1 MPAFVWPPVGSGCTR
16 MIPGSPSF
24 GSVRTGHSGVET
36 TTFESDRSAAEAAA
50 RVRARLEPLLPVP
63 AVEALARGC
72 EIAQIVA
79 HYDQDPDA
87 VEGTALQALLAA
99 DALGEE
105 RAGKHVAPGA
115 LAFARALG
123 RLGRFEFG
131 ALAARQGAVA
141 GGPASTSPALSAAQS
156 DVLRRMLLAVVAD
169 PRLVLARIAEQLWL
183 LRQARSAP
191 ADERRRLALQAHEVY
206 APLANRLG
214 LALLKWELEDY
225 AFRYREPDEYRR
237 IAASLNERRADRERY
252 IVDVCAVLTQQLA
265 ATGITALVAGR
276 PKHIFS
282 IWRKMQRKQLAFE
295 QLFDVRAVRVLVE
308 GVAECYAALG
318 VVHGLFSYI
327 AGEFDDYIATP
338 KPNGYRSI
346 HTAVHDQAGRT
357 LEVQIRTHEMHAA
370 AELGVA
376 AHWHYQEGG
385 RRDTGVA
392 RKVEQLRALLA
403 PRPAGEL
410 APDADLLDRLGGTLF
425 AEHVYALSP
434 KGDVVELPAGAT
446 PLDFAYHVHT
456 SLGHRC
462 RGARVDGRLVP
473 LDEPLASGATVE
485 IVTAKEPQPS
495 RDWLVESRGFLAS
508 RSARAKVRAWFR
520 REDEAEHRAAGRAL
534 VERELPRH
542 MPAGAPALAELAADL
557 GFDSADELYVAL
569 GAGDVS
575 TMQLGAALQR
585 RLRAAAPAEPVV
597 AATAPPVATPAPP
610 AGIRV
615 MGVGDL
621 LTGYAR
627 CCRPVPPEVI
637 CGYVTVGRGVTIHR
651 ADCANLARLR
661 ARQPDRV
668 MAVSWSAD
676 PTQLY
681 PVEFT
686 VLAFDR
692 RGLVRDVSAVL
703 ADAQLSIERMTTVTH
718 AAERTADMTIAV
730 RVHSLGE
737 LDAALGRITGL
748 SDVIRVRRR

>member
-1 MPAFVWPPVGSGCTR
+1 

-36 TTFESDRSAAEAAA
+36 TTFENDRSAVEAAA
-50 RVRARLEPLLPVP
+50 RVRAHLEPLLSAP
-63 AVEALARGC
+63 APETLARGA

-79 HYDQDPDA
+79 HYDADPAA

-99 DALGEE
+99 GALSEE
-105 RAGKHVAPGA
+105 RAERHASHEA
-115 LAFARALG
+115 LSFARALG

-131 ALAARQGAVA
+131 AFASRTGAGV
-141 GGPASTSPALSAAQS
+141 GTASVPVALSAAQS
-156 DVLRRMLLAVVAD
+156 DALRRMLLALVAD

-191 ADERRRLALQAHEVY
+191 SEERRRLALQAREVY

-225 AFRYREPDEYRR
+225 AFRYLEPDDYRR

-252 IVDVCAVLTQQLA
+252 IAELCALLTRELA
-265 ATGITALVAGR
+265 AAGIKAVVAGR
-276 PKHIFS
+276 PKHIYS

-295 QLFDVRAVRVLVE
+295 QLFDVRAVRVLVDS
-308 GVAECYAALG
+308 VADCYAALG

-346 HTAVHDQAGRT
+346 HTAVHDEDGRT

-376 AHWHYQEGG
+376 AHWHYKEGG
-385 RRDTGVA
+385 RRDMGMQ

-403 PRPAGEL
+403 PPSAGE
-410 APDADLLDRLGGTLF
+410 AAHTTDLLDRVGGTLF

-462 RGARVDGRLVP
+462 RGARVDGRMAP
-473 LDEPLASGATVE
+473 LDEPLVNGATVE
-485 IVTAKEPQPS
+485 IVTAREPQPS
-495 RDWLVESRGFLAS
+495 RDWLIERRGFLAS
-508 RSARAKVRAWFR
+508 KSARAKVRAWFR

-542 MPAGAPALAELAADL
+542 APAGAPALGELAADL
-557 GFDSADELYVAL
+557 GFGTVDELYIAL
-569 GAGDVS
+569 GAGDIS
-575 TMQLGAALQR
+575 SAQLGAALQR
-585 RLRAAAPAEPVV
+585 RLRAAVPAQPAAAAPT
-597 AATAPPVATPAPP
+597 ATAATPAPP

-615 MGVGDL
+615 MGIGDL

-627 CCRPVPPEVI
+627 CCRPVPPETI

-676 PTQLY
+676 PAQLY

-718 AAERTADMTIAV
+718 QAERTAEMTVAL
-730 RVHSLGE
+730 RVHSLAE
-737 LDAALGRITGL
+737 LDAALARITGL
-748 SDVIRVRRR
+748 PDVIRARRR